1 MFGHYVGYVSVDD
14 AMHGFLCGIFRD
26 QLGVHERAPAFRAFR
41 LRASNE
47 VYAYEEK
54 HTCARVIC
62 KFYGRKFGWDKD
74 RAGQAA
80 YREFDTLHRL
90 RGYNLVG
97 SPHHVVRPLGVDHDL
112 NSVLAVEFYSGEQLS
127 HAIKRCIA
135 RHDHAHLYWRLKAL
149 AYFLATQHNR
159 TATADG
165 VDFNDDCSYFARL
178 VFRLRRRNRI
188 GAWDADEL
196 LWLQGLWRDRASM
209 WADQRVWLHG
219 DATPANFLF
228 GHGLD
233 VAAIDLERAKWGDR
247 MFDVGRVMGEVQHA
261 FMVSTGNPDRAEPFI
276 GHFLW
281 EYCCHFPDRDAA
293 FRSITARL
301 PYYMAMNLLRVA
313 RNDYIGPDYSGK
325 LVRQSKRLLP
335 AC

>member
-1 MFGHYVGYVSVDD
+1 
-14 AMHGFLCGIFRD
+14 MHGFLRGIFRD
-26 QLGVHERAPAFRAFR
+26 QLGVQERAPAFRAFR

-54 HTCARVIC
+54 HSCARVIC
-62 KFYGRKFGWDKD
+62 KFYGSKFGWDRN

-80 YREFDTLHRL
+80 HREFDTLHGL

-97 SPHHVVRPLGVDHDL
+97 SPHHVVRPLGVDHNL
-112 NSVLAVEFYSGEQLS
+112 NSVLAVEFYAGEPLS
-127 HAIKRCIA
+127 HAIKRCIH
-135 RHDHAHLYWRLKAL
+135 RHDHTHLYWRLKAL

-159 TATADG
+159 TAGAHN
-165 VDFNDDCSYFARL
+165 VDFDNDCNYFGGL
-178 VFRLRRRNRI
+178 VFKLRRRNRI

-196 LWLQGLWRDRASM
+196 LWLQGLWRERASM
-209 WADQRVWLHG
+209 WADRQVWLHG

-247 MFDVGRVMGEVQHA
+247 VFDVGRVTGEMQHA
-261 FMVSTGNPDRAEPFI
+261 FMASTGNPDRAEPFI

-281 EYCCHFPDRDAA
+281 EYCCHFPDRHAA

-313 RNDYIGPDYSGK
+313 RNDYICHDYGGK
-325 LVRQSKRLLP
+325 LVRQSKRLLQ